1 MRKILLTAL
10 LVAGGLTASA
20 QYLQNE
26 GFDYWKKVCGKSDQT
41 STNNKKVNGPAGFQQ
56 ARPGTEPCYWNGSN
70 VFQTVVTVLG
80 PVSKEEP
87 KLVTTSMRGDSK
99 VVKLTNTFVGVG
111 TLGRTA
117 PAFIN
122 FATPWVYAVQDINA
136 CDGGV
141 YGDTTF
147 TYKPD
152 AIKGVFKRTP
162 GKAPED
168 AHIIAYFW
176 TGTFKSPIA
185 QTGSNGKKS
194 TRIQADVDRA
204 VMGKSNAGT
213 ITGDGKLIASCDY
226 AFATTKNDDW
236 EEIIVPIDYKLT
248 DVAPTK
254 MNVIISSADYWDDT
268 NKKIKKESTLEVD
281 DVQFVYYHALKNVTY
296 NGKPIE
302 VKENESQF
310 YIPISPDET
319 FDLNK
324 LKYDKVGVGATVEAP
339 VYDAVNN
346 TVTITVKGN
355 DYDKND
361 KSVTTYVFTIVKE
374 QTNFTDGISV
384 KLEGSGTFPIS
395 DATIQLVKELD
406 NSYSFQLKN
415 FSLGQGDGSLPVG
428 TIRIKNLTIDGN
440 HITAKQTIKIENG
453 DDATVDFWMGPM
465 LQDVPVELDA
475 TRNGDKLVAKI
486 FIDLTE
492 MKIHVLFA
500 PTVDIDGTTDV
511 KAIEPGMKNIRFTR
525 PLKKGWNSICL
536 PFNMSAFDFENS
548 TDTKLQALASYDG
561 EVLNFEEVENL
572 EANVPYL
579 VYITGDNTED
589 GMFHG
594 FNIGTEVFA
603 ADPQAQCRGGFCF
616 QGNYTPSFAMRNRY
630 GVADYGAEGQFIQKG
645 GEKSTLPATGAYFT
659 ASGKPASVK
668 LNLGGEVTGIDS
680 NGVIIS
686 DNTSAPVYDLKGVRV
701 SNGSLEGLPKGLYIQ
716 GGKKVYVK

>member
-1 MRKILLTAL
+1 MRKILLTVL
-10 LVAGGLTASA
+10 LAAGGLTASA
-20 QYLQNE
+20 QSLPNGDFQQ
-26 GFDYWKKVCGKSDQT
+26 WKTTCGKSDQT
-41 STNNKKVNGPAGFQQ
+41 SPNFGSAPAGL
-56 ARPGTEPCYWNGSN
+56 ATRPGVEPQDWNGSN
-70 VFQTVVTVLG
+70 VNQTVFAQNAH
-80 PVSKEEP
+80 SDA
-87 KLVTTSMRGDSK
+87 LVTRQGNAENFYVRLVCTK
-99 VVKLTNTFVGVG
+99 VGVKLG
-111 TLGRTA
+111 TLDIKAEA

-122 FATPWVYAVQDINA
+122 LGTPWVYAVSDKNK

-141 YGDTTF
+141 YGGMSF
-147 TYKPD
+147 SYKPD
-152 AIKGVFKRTP
+152 AIKGRYKRTP
-162 GKAPED
+162 AATKEKAR
-168 AHIIAYFW
+168 IIAYLW
-176 TGTFKSPIA
+176 SGTFKSSIPS
-185 QTGSNGKKS
+185 GKS
-194 TRIQADVDRA
+194 TRMQDDVDRA
-204 VMGKSNAGT
+204 IMGRVSGV
-213 ITGDGKLIASCDY
+213 TGDGKLVASCDY
-226 AFATTKNDDW
+226 GFETTKNNDW
-236 EEIIVPIDYKLT
+236 EEIVVPINYKLK
-248 DVAPTK
+248 DVVPTK
-254 MNVIISSADYWDDT
+254 MNVIISSDDYWT
-268 NKKIKKESTLEVD
+268 RANMVENSTLEVD

-319 FDLNK
+319 FDLKK
-324 LKYDKVGVGATVEAP
+324 LKYDKVGVGATVEDP
-339 VYDAVNN
+339 VYDAAKN

-361 KSVTTYVFTIVKE
+361 KSVTNYVFTIVKE
-374 QTNFTDGISV
+374 QTNFTDGLSV

-406 NSYSFQLKN
+406 DSYSFQLKN
-415 FSLGQGDGSLPVG
+415 FSLAQGQIPVG

-453 DDATVDFWMGPM
+453 DDATVESWMGPD
-465 LQDVPVELDA
+465 LPDVPVELDA

-486 FIDLTE
+486 FIGFFG

-536 PFNMSAFDFENS
+536 PFNMSAFEFENS
-548 TDTKLQALASYDG
+548 TNTKLQALASYDG

-579 VYITGDNTED
+579 VYITGDK
-589 GMFHG
+589 FHG

-603 ADPQAQCRGGFCF
+603 ADPQAQCRGDFCF
-616 QGNYTPSFAMRNRY
+616 QGNYTPSFPMRNRY
-630 GVADYGAEGQFIQKG
+630 GVVDHGAEGQFIQKG

-686 DNTSAPVYDLKGVRV
+686 DSASAPVYDLKGVRV

>member
-10 LVAGGLTASA
+10 LAAGGLTASA
-20 QYLQNE
+20 QYLPNGDFE
-26 GFDYWKKVCGKSDQT
+26 LWKTTCGKSDQT
-41 STNNKKVNGPAGFQQ
+41 SINNYCESAPFGLAT
-56 ARPGTEPCYWNGSN
+56 RPGVEPQDWNGSN
-70 VFQTVVTVLG
+70 VNQTVFNQN
-80 PVSKEEP
+80 VSKDS
-87 KLVTTSMRGDSK
+87 LVTRQKEGDNFYVRLVCTK
-99 VVKLTNTFVGVG
+99 VGAFSFEAE
-111 TLGRTA
+111 A

-122 FATPWVYAVQDINA
+122 FGTPWVYAVNKKNK

-141 YGDTTF
+141 YGGMSF
-147 TYKPD
+147 SYKPD
-152 AIKGVFKRTP
+152 AIKGRYKRTP
-162 GKAPED
+162 ATKAEK
-168 AHIIAYFW
+168 ARIIAYLW
-176 TGTFKSPIA
+176 SGIFKSSIPS
-185 QTGSNGKKS
+185 GKS
-194 TRIQADVDRA
+194 TRMQDDVDRA
-204 VMGKSNAGT
+204 IMGRVSGV
-213 ITGDGKLIASCDY
+213 TGDGKLVASCDY
-226 AFATTKNDDW
+226 GFETTKNNDW
-236 EEIIVPIDYKLT
+236 EEIIVPINYKLT
-248 DVAPTK
+248 DVVPTK
-254 MNVIISSADYWDDT
+254 MNVIISSDDYW
-268 NKKIKKESTLEVD
+268 NRGNMVENSKLEVD

-339 VYDAVNN
+339 VYDAAKN

-355 DYDKND
+355 DFDKND

-374 QTNFTDGISV
+374 QTNFTDGLSV
-384 KLEGSGTFPIS
+384 KLEGSGTFPFS

-406 NSYSFQLKN
+406 DSYSFQLKN
-415 FSLGQGDGSLPVG
+415 FSLGQGEGSLPVG

-440 HITAKQTIKIENG
+440 HITAKQTINIENG
-453 DDATVDFWMGPM
+453 DDATVEEWMA
-465 LQDVPVELDA
+465 LQNVPVELDA

-486 FIDLTE
+486 FIGFYT
-492 MKIHVLFA
+492 MNIHVLFA

-579 VYITGDNTED
+579 VYITGDK
-589 GMFHG
+589 FHG

-603 ADPQAQCRGGFCF
+603 AEPQAQCRGGFCF
-616 QGNYTPSFAMRNRY
+616 QGNYTPSFVMRNRY
-630 GVADYGAEGQFIQKG
+630 GVADYEDKGQFIQKG

-686 DNTSAPVYDLKGVRV
+686 DSTSAPVFDLKGVRV

-716 GGKKVYVK
+716 DGKKVYVK

>member
-10 LVAGGLTASA
+10 LAAGGLTASA
-20 QYLQNE
+20 QYLPNGDFE
-26 GFDYWKKVCGKSDQT
+26 LWKTTCGKSDQT
-41 STNNKKVNGPAGFQQ
+41 SFKGYLPYSPVGLKD
-56 ARPGTEPCYWNGSN
+56 RPGIEPEDWNGSN
-70 VFQTVVTVLG
+70 VNQTVIANK
-80 PVSKEEP
+80 KEP
-87 KLVTTSMRGDSK
+87 GLVTKGSENFVRLQNK
-99 VVKLTNTFVGVG
+99 FVGVNSYG
-111 TLGRTA
+111 SNA

-122 FATPWVYAVQDINA
+122 FATPWVYAVTDTA
-136 CDGGV
+136 RCDGGV
-141 YGDTTF
+141 YGYTAF

-152 AIKGVFKRTP
+152 AIKGVFKRTQ
-162 GKAPED
+162 GVAPED
-168 AHIIAYFW
+168 ARIIAYFW
-176 TGTFKSPIA
+176 RGTFKSPIA
-185 QTGSNGKKS
+185 QTGSKGKES
-194 TRIQADVDRA
+194 TRVQADVDRA
-204 VMGKSNAGT
+204 IMGKSNAGT

-226 AFATTKNDDW
+226 AFATTKNNDW
-236 EEIIVPIDYKLT
+236 EEIVVPIDYKLT

-254 MNVIISSADYWDDT
+254 MNVIISSADYWT
-268 NKKIKKESTLEVD
+268 RGNIKENSILEVD
-281 DVQFVYYHALKNVTY
+281 NVQFVYYHALKNVTY

-310 YIPISPDET
+310 YIPISLDET
-319 FDLNK
+319 FDLKK
-324 LKYDKVGVGATVEAP
+324 LKYDKVGVGATVEDP
-339 VYDAVNN
+339 VYDAAKN

-355 DYDKND
+355 DFEKNN

-374 QTNFTDGISV
+374 QTNFTDGLSV

-406 NSYSFQLKN
+406 GSHTFQLKN
-415 FSLGQGDGSLPVG
+415 FSLAQGQIPVG

-440 HITAKQTIKIENG
+440 HITAKQTINIENG
-453 DDATVDFWMGPM
+453 DDATVEGWMGPM

-486 FIDLTE
+486 FIDFSG

-525 PLKKGWNSICL
+525 PLKNGWNSICL

-579 VYITGDNTED
+579 VYITGDNSED
-589 GMFHG
+589 GFHG

-603 ADPQAQCRGGFCF
+603 AEPQAQCRGGFCF
-616 QGNYTPSFAMRNRY
+616 QGNYTPSFPMRNRY
-630 GVADYGAEGQFIQKG
+630 GVADYSDKGQGQFIQKG

-686 DNTSAPVYDLKGVRV
+686 DSASAPVFDLKGVRV

>member
-10 LVAGGLTASA
+10 LAAGGLTASA
-20 QYLQNE
+20 QYLPNGDFKQ
-26 GFDYWKKVCGKSDQT
+26 WKTTCGKSDQT
-41 STNNKKVNGPAGFQQ
+41 SFNGRFPLSPVGLNN
-56 ARPGTEPCYWNGSN
+56 RPGIEPEDWNGSN
-70 VFQTVVTVLG
+70 VNQTVLMNK
-80 PVSKEEP
+80 KEP
-87 KLVTTSMRGDSK
+87 GLVTKGSENFVRLQNK
-99 VVKLTNTFVGVG
+99 FVGVG
-111 TLGRTA
+111 TIGRTA

-122 FATPWVYAVQDINA
+122 FATPWVYAVTDINA

-141 YGDTTF
+141 YGYTTF

-152 AIKGVFKRTP
+152 AIKGVFKRTQ
-162 GKAPED
+162 GEAPEN

-185 QTGSNGKKS
+185 QTGSNGKKT
-194 TRIQADVDRA
+194 TRIQDDVERA
-204 VMGKSNAGT
+204 IMGKSNAGT
-213 ITGDGKLIASCDY
+213 ITGGGKLIASCDY
-226 AFATTKNDDW
+226 AFATTKNNDW

-268 NKKIKKESTLEVD
+268 NKKIKENSILDVD

-319 FDLNK
+319 FDLKK
-324 LKYDKVGVGATVEAP
+324 LKYDKVGVGATVEDP
-339 VYDAVNN
+339 VYDAAKN

-355 DYDKND
+355 DFEKNN

-374 QTNFTDGISV
+374 QTNFTDGLSV

-406 NSYSFQLKN
+406 GSHTFQLKN
-415 FSLGQGDGSLPVG
+415 FSLAQGQIPVG

-440 HITAKQTIKIENG
+440 HITAKQTINIENG
-453 DDATVDFWMGPM
+453 DDATVESWMSPK

-486 FIDLTE
+486 SIEFSGMI
-492 MKIHVLFA
+492 IHVLFA

-579 VYITGDNTED
+579 VYITGDYTEE

-603 ADPQAQCRGGFCF
+603 AEPQAQCRGGFCF
-616 QGNYTPSFAMRNRY
+616 QGNYTPSFVMRNRY
-630 GVADYGAEGQFIQKG
+630 GVVDHGAEGQFIQKG
-645 GEKSTLPATGAYFT
+645 GETSTLPATGAYFT

-668 LNLGGEVTGIDS
+668 LNLGGEVTSINS
-680 NGVIIS
+680 NGVITS
-686 DNTSAPVYDLKGVRV
+686 DSASAPVFDLKGVRV

>member
-10 LVAGGLTASA
+10 LAAGGLTASA
-20 QYLQNE
+20 QSLPNGDFQQ
-26 GFDYWKKVCGKSDQT
+26 WKTTCGKSDQT
-41 STNNKKVNGPAGFQQ
+41 SPNFGSAPAGL
-56 ARPGTEPCYWNGSN
+56 ATRPGVEPQDWNGSN
-70 VFQTVVTVLG
+70 VNQTVFAQNAH
-80 PVSKEEP
+80 SDA
-87 KLVTTSMRGDSK
+87 LVTRQGNAENFYVRLVCTK
-99 VVKLTNTFVGVG
+99 VGVKLG
-111 TLGRTA
+111 TLDIKAEA

-122 FATPWVYAVQDINA
+122 FGTPWVYAVSDKNK

-141 YGDTTF
+141 YGGMSF
-147 TYKPD
+147 SYKPD
-152 AIKGVFKRTP
+152 AIKGRYKRTP
-162 GKAPED
+162 AATKEKAR
-168 AHIIAYFW
+168 IIAYLW
-176 TGTFKSPIA
+176 SGTFKYSIPS
-185 QTGSNGKKS
+185 GKS
-194 TRIQADVDRA
+194 TRMQDDVDRA
-204 VMGKSNAGT
+204 IMGRVSGV
-213 ITGDGKLIASCDY
+213 TGDGKLVASCDY
-226 AFATTKNDDW
+226 GFETTKNNDW
-236 EEIIVPIDYKLT
+236 EEIIVPIDYKRKD
-248 DVAPTK
+248 DVPTK
-254 MNVIISSADYWDDT
+254 MNVIISSDDYW
-268 NKKIKKESTLEVD
+268 NRGNMVENSKLEVD

-319 FDLNK
+319 FDLKK
-324 LKYDKVGVGATVEAP
+324 LKYDKVGVGATVEDP
-339 VYDAVNN
+339 VYDAAKN

-355 DYDKND
+355 DFEKND

-374 QTNFTDGISV
+374 QTNFTDGLSV
-384 KLEGSGTFPIS
+384 KLEGSGTFPFS

-415 FSLGQGDGSLPVG
+415 FSLGQGEGSLPVG

-440 HITAKQTIKIENG
+440 HITAKQTINIENG
-453 DDATVDFWMGPM
+453 DDATVESWMGPA

-475 TRNGDKLVAKI
+475 TRNGDKLVANI
-486 FIDLTE
+486 SIEFYG

-525 PLKKGWNSICL
+525 PLKNGWNSICL

-579 VYITGDNTED
+579 VYITGGYSED
-589 GMFHG
+589 GFHG

-603 ADPQAQCRGGFCF
+603 AEPQAQCRGGFCF

-630 GVADYGAEGQFIQKG
+630 GVADHGAEGQFIQKG
-645 GEKSTLPATGAYFT
+645 GETSTLPATGAYFT

-668 LNLGGEVTGIDS
+668 LNLGGEVTSINS
-680 NGVIIS
+680 NGVITS
-686 DNTSAPVYDLKGVRV
+686 DSASTPVFDLKGVRV

>member
-10 LVAGGLTASA
+10 LAAGGLTVSA
-20 QYLQNE
+20 QNLPNGDFQQ
-26 GFDYWKKVCGKSDQT
+26 WKTTCGKSDQT
-41 STNNKKVNGPAGFQQ
+41 SPNIGSAPAGL
-56 ARPGTEPCYWNGSN
+56 ATRPGVEPQDWNGSN
-70 VFQTVVTVLG
+70 VFQKVANIKAQ
-80 PVSKEEP
+80 SDA
-87 KLVTTSMRGDSK
+87 LVTRQKEGDNSYVRLVCTK
-99 VVKLTNTFVGVG
+99 VGVKLG
-111 TLGRTA
+111 TLDIKAEA

-122 FATPWVYAVQDINA
+122 FGTPWVYAVSDKNK

-141 YGDTTF
+141 YGGMSF
-147 TYKPD
+147 SYRPD
-152 AIKGVFKRTP
+152 AIKGRYKRTP
-162 GKAPED
+162 AATKEKAR
-168 AHIIAYFW
+168 IIAYLW
-176 TGTFKSPIA
+176 SGTFKSSIPF
-185 QTGSNGKKS
+185 GKSKER
-194 TRIQADVDRA
+194 TQDDVDRA
-204 VMGKSNAGT
+204 IMGRVSGV
-213 ITGDGKLIASCDY
+213 TGDGQLVASCDY
-226 AFATTKNDDW
+226 GFETTKNNDW
-236 EEIIVPIDYKLT
+236 EEIVVPINYKLK
-248 DVAPTK
+248 DVVPTK
-254 MNVIISSADYWDDT
+254 MNVIISSDDYWT
-268 NKKIKKESTLEVD
+268 RANMVENSTLEVD

-324 LKYDKVGVGATVEAP
+324 LKYDKVGAGATVEDP
-339 VYDAVNN
+339 VYDAANN

-374 QTNFTDGISV
+374 QTNFTDGLSV
-384 KLEGSGTFPIS
+384 KIEEGGTFPIS

-406 NSYSFQLKN
+406 DSYSFQLKN
-415 FSLGQGDGSLPVG
+415 FSLAQGQIPVG

-440 HITAKQTIKIENG
+440 HITAKQTINIENG
-453 DDATVDFWMGPM
+453 DDATVEGWIGPM
-465 LQDVPVELDA
+465 LQEVPVELDA

-486 FIDLTE
+486 FIDFSD

-603 ADPQAQCRGGFCF
+603 AEPQAQCRGGFCF
-616 QGNYTPSFAMRNRY
+616 QGNYSPSFPMRNRY
-630 GVADYGAEGQFIQKG
+630 GVADYGTEGQFIQKG

-686 DNTSAPVYDLKGVRV
+686 DSASAPVFDLKGVRV

>member
-10 LVAGGLTASA
+10 LAAGGLTASA
-20 QYLQNE
+20 QYLPNGDFQQ
-26 GFDYWKKVCGKSDQT
+26 WKTTCGKSDQT
-41 STNNKKVNGPAGFQQ
+41 SPNFGSAPAGL
-56 ARPGTEPCYWNGSN
+56 ATRPGVEPQDWNGSN
-70 VFQTVVTVLG
+70 VNQTVFSVNA
-80 PVSKEEP
+80 SSDA
-87 KLVTTSMRGDSK
+87 LVTRQGDTENFYVRLVCTK
-99 VVKLTNTFVGVG
+99 VGSHKLNI
-111 TLGRTA
+111 LAEA

-122 FATPWVYAVQDINA
+122 FGTPWVYAVSTKSK

-141 YGDTTF
+141 YGGMSF
-147 TYKPD
+147 SYKPD
-152 AIKGVFKRTP
+152 AIKGRYKRTP
-162 GKAPED
+162 ATKAEK
-168 AHIIAYFW
+168 ARIIAYLW
-176 TGTFKSPIA
+176 SGTFKSSIPSGNSKERT
-185 QTGSNGKKS
+185 QD
-194 TRIQADVDRA
+194 DVDRA
-204 VMGKSNAGT
+204 IMGRVSGV
-213 ITGDGKLIASCDY
+213 TGDGKLVASCDY
-226 AFATTKNDDW
+226 GFETTKNNDW
-236 EEIIVPIDYKLT
+236 EEIIVPINYKRT
-248 DVAPTK
+248 DVVPTK
-254 MNVIISSADYWDDT
+254 MNVIISSDDYW
-268 NKKIKKESTLEVD
+268 NRGNMVENSTLEVD

-339 VYDAVNN
+339 VYDAAKN

-355 DYDKND
+355 DFEKNN

-374 QTNFTDGISV
+374 QTNFTDGLSV
-384 KLEGSGTFPIS
+384 KIEGSGTFPIS

-406 NSYSFQLKN
+406 DSYSFQLKN
-415 FSLGQGDGSLPVG
+415 FKLGQGEESIPVG

-440 HITAKQTIKIENG
+440 HITAKQTINIENG
-453 DDATVDFWMGPM
+453 DDATVESWMGPM

-486 FIDLTE
+486 FIGFFD

-525 PLKKGWNSICL
+525 PLKNGWNSICL

-548 TDTKLQALASYDG
+548 TDTKLQALVSYDG

-630 GVADYGAEGQFIQKG
+630 GVADHGAEGQFIQKG
-645 GEKSTLPATGAYFT
+645 GETSTLPATGAYFT

-686 DNTSAPVYDLKGVRV
+686 DSASAPVFDLKGVRV

>member
-10 LVAGGLTASA
+10 LAAGGLTASA
-20 QYLQNE
+20 QNLPNGDFQQ
-26 GFDYWKKVCGKSDQT
+26 WKTTCGKSDQT
-41 STNNKKVNGPAGFQQ
+41 SLNNYYESAPFGLAT
-56 ARPGTEPCYWNGSN
+56 RPGVEPQDWNGSN
-70 VFQTVVTVLG
+70 VNQTVINQNAH
-80 PVSKEEP
+80 SDA
-87 KLVTTSMRGDSK
+87 LVTRQGNAENFYVRLVCTK
-99 VVKLTNTFVGVG
+99 VGA
-111 TLGRTA
+111 LGITAEA

-122 FATPWVYAVQDINA
+122 FGTPWVYAVSKKNK

-141 YGDTTF
+141 YGGMSF
-147 TYKPD
+147 SYKPD
-152 AIKGVFKRTP
+152 AIKGRYKRTP
-162 GKAPED
+162 ATKAEK
-168 AHIIAYFW
+168 ARIIAYLW
-176 TGTFKSPIA
+176 SGTFKYSIPS
-185 QTGSNGKKS
+185 GKS
-194 TRIQADVDRA
+194 TRKQDDVDRA
-204 VMGKSNAGT
+204 IMGRVSGV
-213 ITGDGKLIASCDY
+213 TGDGKLVASCDY
-226 AFATTKNDDW
+226 GFETTKNNDW
-236 EEIIVPIDYKLT
+236 EEIIVPIDYKRTDT
-248 DVAPTK
+248 DVVPTK
-254 MNVIISSADYWDDT
+254 MNIIISSDDYW
-268 NKKIKKESTLEVD
+268 NRANMVENSTLEVD

-319 FDLNK
+319 FDLKK
-324 LKYDKVGVGATVEAP
+324 LKYDKVGAGATVEAP
-339 VYDAVNN
+339 VYDAAKN

-355 DYDKND
+355 DFDKNN

-374 QTNFTDGISV
+374 QTNFTDGLSV
-384 KLEGSGTFPIS
+384 KIEGSGTFPIS

-406 NSYSFQLKN
+406 GSHTFQLKN
-415 FSLGQGDGSLPVG
+415 FKLGQGEESLSVG

-465 LQDVPVELDA
+465 LKDVPVELDA

-525 PLKKGWNSICL
+525 PLKNGWNSICL

-603 ADPQAQCRGGFCF
+603 AEPQAQCRGGFCF

-630 GVADYGAEGQFIQKG
+630 GVADHGAEGQFIQKG
-645 GEKSTLPATGAYFT
+645 GETSTLPATGAYFT

-686 DNTSAPVYDLKGVRV
+686 DSASAPVFDLKGVRV

>member
-10 LVAGGLTASA
+10 LAAGGLTASA
-20 QYLQNE
+20 QYLPNGDFEQ
-26 GFDYWKKVCGKSDQT
+26 WKTTCGKSDQT
-41 STNNKKVNGPAGFQQ
+41 SINKYLDTAPFGLAT
-56 ARPGTEPCYWNGSN
+56 RPGVEPQDWNGSN
-70 VFQTVVTVLG
+70 VNQTVFG
-80 PVSKEEP
+80 YNASSDA
-87 KLVTTSMRGDSK
+87 LVTRQKEGDNSYVRLVCTK
-99 VVKLTNTFVGVG
+99 VGAKIGQG
-111 TLGRTA
+111 LGAIEIKAEA

-122 FATPWVYAVQDINA
+122 FGTPWVYAVSSKNK

-141 YGDTTF
+141 YGGMPF
-147 TYKPD
+147 SYKPD
-152 AIKGVFKRTP
+152 AIKGRYKRTP
-162 GKAPED
+162 AATKEKAR
-168 AHIIAYFW
+168 IIAYLW
-176 TGTFKSPIA
+176 SGTFKSSIPS
-185 QTGSNGKKS
+185 GKS
-194 TRIQADVDRA
+194 TRMQDDVDRA
-204 VMGKSNAGT
+204 IMGRVNGV
-213 ITGDGKLIASCDY
+213 TGDGKLVASCDY
-226 AFATTKNDDW
+226 GFETTKNNDW
-236 EEIIVPIDYKLT
+236 EEIIVPINYKRT
-248 DVAPTK
+248 DVVPTK
-254 MNVIISSADYWDDT
+254 MNVIISSDDYWT
-268 NKKIKKESTLEVD
+268 RGNMVENSTLEVD

-319 FDLNK
+319 FDLKK
-324 LKYDKVGVGATVEAP
+324 LKYDKVGVGATVEDP
-339 VYDAVNN
+339 VYDAAKN

-355 DYDKND
+355 DFEKNN

-374 QTNFTDGISV
+374 QTNFTDGLSV

-406 NSYSFQLKN
+406 GSHTFQLKN
-415 FSLGQGDGSLPVG
+415 FSLAQGQIPVG

-440 HITAKQTIKIENG
+440 HITAKQTINIENG
-453 DDATVDFWMGPM
+453 DDATVEGWMGPM

-486 FIDLTE
+486 FIDFSG

-525 PLKKGWNSICL
+525 PLKNGWNSICL

-630 GVADYGAEGQFIQKG
+630 GVADYGTKGQFIQKG

-668 LNLGGEVTGIDS
+668 LNLGGEVTGINS

-686 DNTSAPVYDLKGVRV
+686 DSASAPVYDLKGVRV

>member
-10 LVAGGLTASA
+10 LAAGGLTASA
-20 QYLQNE
+20 QYLPNGDFQQ
-26 GFDYWKKVCGKSDQT
+26 WKTTCGQSDQT
-41 STNNKKVNGPAGFQQ
+41 SPNVGSAPAGL
-56 ARPGTEPCYWNGSN
+56 ATRPGVEPQDWNGSN
-70 VFQTVVTVLG
+70 VDQTVFNKNAH
-80 PVSKEEP
+80 SDA
-87 KLVTTSMRGDSK
+87 LVTRQKEGDNSYVRLVCTK
-99 VVKLTNTFVGVG
+99 VGVKLG
-111 TLGRTA
+111 TLDIKAEA

-122 FATPWVYAVQDINA
+122 FGTPWVYADRDKNK

-141 YGDTTF
+141 YGGMPF
-147 TYKPD
+147 SYKPD
-152 AIKGVFKRTP
+152 AIKGRYKRTP
-162 GKAPED
+162 AAKAEN
-168 AHIIAYFW
+168 ARIIAYLW
-176 TGTFKSPIA
+176 SGTFKSSIPSG
-185 QTGSNGKKS
+185 TS
-194 TRIQADVDRA
+194 TRMQDDVDRA
-204 VMGKSNAGT
+204 IMGRVSGV
-213 ITGDGKLIASCDY
+213 TGDGKLVASCDY
-226 AFATTKNDDW
+226 GFETTKNNDW
-236 EEIIVPIDYKLT
+236 EEIVVPINYKLT
-248 DVAPTK
+248 DVVPTK
-254 MNVIISSADYWDDT
+254 MNVIISSDDYW
-268 NKKIKKESTLEVD
+268 NRGNMVENSTLKVD

-339 VYDAVNN
+339 VYDAAKN

-355 DYDKND
+355 DFDKND

-384 KLEGSGTFPIS
+384 KLEGGGTFPIS

-406 NSYSFQLKN
+406 GNHTFQLKN
-415 FSLGQGDGSLPVG
+415 FSLAQGQVPVG

-440 HITAKQTIKIENG
+440 HITAKQTINIENG
-453 DDATVDFWMGPM
+453 DDATVEGWMGPM

-486 FIDLTE
+486 FIDFSG

-525 PLKKGWNSICL
+525 PLKNGWNSICL

-603 ADPQAQCRGGFCF
+603 AEPQAQCRGGFCF

-630 GVADYGAEGQFIQKG
+630 GVADHGAEGQFIQKG
-645 GEKSTLPATGAYFT
+645 GETSTLPATGAYFT

-668 LNLGGEVTGIDS
+668 LNLGGEVTGINS

-686 DNTSAPVYDLKGVRV
+686 DSASAPVYDLKGVRV

>member
-10 LVAGGLTASA
+10 LAAGGLTASA
-20 QYLQNE
+20 QYLPNGDFQQ
-26 GFDYWKKVCGKSDQT
+26 WKTTCGKSDQT
-41 STNNKKVNGPAGFQQ
+41 SLNNYYESAPFGLAT
-56 ARPGTEPCYWNGSN
+56 RPGVEPQDWNGSN
-70 VFQTVVTVLG
+70 VNQTVFG
-80 PVSKEEP
+80 YNASSDA
-87 KLVTTSMRGDSK
+87 LVTRQKEGDNSYVRLVCTK
-99 VVKLTNTFVGVG
+99 VGAKIGQG
-111 TLGRTA
+111 LGAIEIKAEA

-122 FATPWVYAVQDINA
+122 FGTPWVYAVSSKNK

-141 YGDTTF
+141 YGGMPF
-147 TYKPD
+147 SYKPD
-152 AIKGVFKRTP
+152 AIKGRYKRTP
-162 GKAPED
+162 AATKEKAR
-168 AHIIAYFW
+168 IIAYLW
-176 TGTFKSPIA
+176 SGTFKSSIPS
-185 QTGSNGKKS
+185 GKS
-194 TRIQADVDRA
+194 TRMQDDVDRA
-204 VMGKSNAGT
+204 IMGRVSGV
-213 ITGDGKLIASCDY
+213 TGDGKLVASCDY
-226 AFATTKNDDW
+226 GFETTKNNDW

-248 DVAPTK
+248 DVVPTK
-254 MNVIISSADYWDDT
+254 MNVIISSDDSW
-268 NKKIKKESTLEVD
+268 NRGNMVENSKLEVD

-355 DYDKND
+355 DFEKND

-374 QTNFTDGISV
+374 QTNFTDGLSV

-406 NSYSFQLKN
+406 GSHTFQLKN
-415 FSLGQGDGSLPVG
+415 FSLAQGQIPVG

-440 HITAKQTIKIENG
+440 HITAKQTINIENG
-453 DDATVDFWMGPM
+453 DDATVEGWMGPM

-486 FIDLTE
+486 FIDFSG

-548 TDTKLQALASYDG
+548 TDTKLQALPSFDG

-630 GVADYGAEGQFIQKG
+630 GVADHGAEGQFIQKG
-645 GEKSTLPATGAYFT
+645 GETSTLPATGAYFT

-686 DNTSAPVYDLKGVRV
+686 DSASAPVFDLKGVRV
-701 SNGSLEGLPKGLYIQ
+701 SNGSLEALPKGLYIQ

>member
-10 LVAGGLTASA
+10 LAAGGLTASA
-20 QYLQNE
+20 QYLPNGDFQQ
-26 GFDYWKKVCGKSDQT
+26 WKITCGKSDQT
-41 STNNKKVNGPAGFQQ
+41 SINNYYESAPFGLAT
-56 ARPGTEPCYWNGSN
+56 RPGVEPQDWNGSN
-70 VFQTVVTVLG
+70 VNQTVFAQNAHSDALVTRQGNAENFYVRLVCTKVG
-80 PVSKEEP
+80 V
-87 KLVTTSMRGDSK
+87 KLVTWDIK
-99 VVKLTNTFVGVG
+99 AE
-111 TLGRTA
+111 A

-122 FATPWVYAVQDINA
+122 FGTPWVYAVSSKNK

-141 YGDTTF
+141 YGGMPF
-147 TYKPD
+147 SYKPD
-152 AIKGVFKRTP
+152 AIKGRYKRTP
-162 GKAPED
+162 AAKAEK
-168 AHIIAYFW
+168 ARIIAYLW
-176 TGTFKSPIA
+176 SGTFNSSIPS
-185 QTGSNGKKS
+185 GKS
-194 TRIQADVDRA
+194 TRTQDDVDRA
-204 VMGKSNAGT
+204 IMGRVSGV
-213 ITGDGKLIASCDY
+213 TGDGKLVASCDY
-226 AFATTKNDDW
+226 GFETTKNNDW
-236 EEIIVPIDYKLT
+236 EEIVVPINYKLT
-248 DVAPTK
+248 DVVPTK
-254 MNVIISSADYWDDT
+254 MNVIISSDDYW
-268 NKKIKKESTLEVD
+268 NRANMVENSKLEVD

-319 FDLNK
+319 FDLKK

-339 VYDAVNN
+339 VYDAANN

-374 QTNFTDGISV
+374 QTNFTDGLSV
-384 KLEGSGTFPIS
+384 KIEGSGTFPIS

-406 NSYSFQLKN
+406 GSHTFQLKN
-415 FSLGQGDGSLPVG
+415 FSLAQGQIPVG

-453 DDATVDFWMGPM
+453 DDATVESWMGPD

-486 FIDLTE
+486 FIDFSG

-511 KAIEPGMKNIRFTR
+511 KTIEPGMKNIRFTR

-579 VYITGDNTED
+579 VYITGGYSED
-589 GMFHG
+589 GFHG

-603 ADPQAQCRGGFCF
+603 AEPQAQCRGGFCF
-616 QGNYTPSFAMRNRY
+616 QGNYTPSFPMRNRY
-630 GVADYGAEGQFIQKG
+630 GVADYEDKGQFIQKG

-668 LNLGGEVTGIDS
+668 LNLGGEVTGINS

-686 DNTSAPVYDLKGVRV
+686 DSASAPVFDLKGVRV

>member
-10 LVAGGLTASA
+10 LAAGGLTASA
-20 QYLQNE
+20 QSLPNGDFQQ
-26 GFDYWKKVCGKSDQT
+26 WKTTCGKSDQT
-41 STNNKKVNGPAGFQQ
+41 SPNIGKNPAGL
-56 ARPGTEPCYWNGSN
+56 ATRPGVEPQDWNGSN
-70 VFQTVVTVLG
+70 VFQKVANIKAE
-80 PVSKEEP
+80 SDA
-87 KLVTTSMRGDSK
+87 LVTRQEDGDNFYVRLVCTK
-99 VVKLTNTFVGVG
+99 VGSHKLNI
-111 TLGRTA
+111 LAEA

-122 FATPWVYAVQDINA
+122 FGTPWVYAVSTKSK

-141 YGDTTF
+141 YGGMSF
-147 TYKPD
+147 SYKPD
-152 AIKGVFKRTP
+152 AIKGRYKRTP
-162 GKAPED
+162 ATKAEK
-168 AHIIAYFW
+168 ARIIAYLW
-176 TGTFKSPIA
+176 SGTFKSSIPSGNSKERT
-185 QTGSNGKKS
+185 QD
-194 TRIQADVDRA
+194 DVDRA
-204 VMGKSNAGT
+204 IMGRVSGV
-213 ITGDGKLIASCDY
+213 TGDGKLVASCDY
-226 AFATTKNDDW
+226 GFETTKNNDW
-236 EEIIVPIDYKLT
+236 EEIIVPINYKRT
-248 DVAPTK
+248 DVVPTK
-254 MNVIISSADYWDDT
+254 MNVIISSDDYW
-268 NKKIKKESTLEVD
+268 NRGNMVENSTLEVD

-339 VYDAVNN
+339 VYDAAKN

-355 DYDKND
+355 DFEKNN

-374 QTNFTDGISV
+374 QTNFTDGLSV
-384 KLEGSGTFPIS
+384 KIEGSGTFPIS

-406 NSYSFQLKN
+406 DSYSFQLKN
-415 FSLGQGDGSLPVG
+415 FKLGQGEESIPVG

-440 HITAKQTIKIENG
+440 HITAKQTINIENG
-453 DDATVDFWMGPM
+453 DDATVESWMGPM

-486 FIDLTE
+486 FIGFFD

-525 PLKKGWNSICL
+525 PLKNGWNSICL

-548 TDTKLQALASYDG
+548 TDTKLQALVSYDG

-603 ADPQAQCRGGFCF
+603 AEPQAQCRGGFCF

-630 GVADYGAEGQFIQKG
+630 GVADYGKEGQFIQKG
-645 GEKSTLPATGAYFT
+645 GETSTLPATGAYFT

-686 DNTSAPVYDLKGVRV
+686 DSASAPVYDLKGVRV

>member
-1 MRKILLTAL
+1 M
-10 LVAGGLTASA
+10 VE
-20 QYLQNE
+20 N
-26 GFDYWKKVCGKSDQT
+26 
-41 STNNKKVNGPAGFQQ
+41 
-56 ARPGTEPCYWNGSN
+56 
-70 VFQTVVTVLG
+70 
-80 PVSKEEP
+80 SK
-87 KLVTTSMRGDSK
+87 
-99 VVKLTNTFVGVG
+99 
-111 TLGRTA
+111 
-117 PAFIN
+117 
-122 FATPWVYAVQDINA
+122 
-136 CDGGV
+136 
-141 YGDTTF
+141 
-147 TYKPD
+147 
-152 AIKGVFKRTP
+152 
-162 GKAPED
+162 
-168 AHIIAYFW
+168 
-176 TGTFKSPIA
+176 
-185 QTGSNGKKS
+185 
-194 TRIQADVDRA
+194 
-204 VMGKSNAGT
+204 
-213 ITGDGKLIASCDY
+213 
-226 AFATTKNDDW
+226 
-236 EEIIVPIDYKLT
+236 
-248 DVAPTK
+248 
-254 MNVIISSADYWDDT
+254 
-268 NKKIKKESTLEVD
+268 LEVD

-319 FDLNK
+319 FDLKK
-324 LKYDKVGVGATVEAP
+324 LKYDKVGVGATVEDP
-339 VYDAVNN
+339 VYDAAKN

-355 DYDKND
+355 DFEKND

-374 QTNFTDGISV
+374 QTNFTDGLSV
-384 KLEGSGTFPIS
+384 KLEGSGTFPFS

-415 FSLGQGDGSLPVG
+415 FSLGQGEGSLPVG

-440 HITAKQTIKIENG
+440 HITAKQTINIENG
-453 DDATVDFWMGPM
+453 DDATVEEWMAPA
-465 LQDVPVELDA
+465 LQNVPVELDA

-486 FIDLTE
+486 FIGFYT
-492 MKIHVLFA
+492 MNIHVLFA

-536 PFNMSAFDFENS
+536 PFNMSAFEFENS

-561 EVLNFEEVENL
+561 EVLNFEEVKNL

-603 ADPQAQCRGGFCF
+603 AEPQAQCRGGFCF

-686 DNTSAPVYDLKGVRV
+686 DSASAPVYDLKGVRV

>member
-10 LVAGGLTASA
+10 LAAGGLTASA
-20 QYLQNE
+20 QYLPNGDFEQ
-26 GFDYWKKVCGKSDQT
+26 WKTTCGKSDQT
-41 STNNKKVNGPAGFQQ
+41 SINKYLDTAPFGLAT
-56 ARPGTEPCYWNGSN
+56 RPGVEPQDWNGSN
-70 VFQTVVTVLG
+70 VNQTVFG
-80 PVSKEEP
+80 YNASSDA
-87 KLVTTSMRGDSK
+87 LVTRQKEGDNSYVRLVCTK
-99 VVKLTNTFVGVG
+99 VGAKIGQGLDAIEIKAE
-111 TLGRTA
+111 A

-122 FATPWVYAVQDINA
+122 FGTPWVYAVSSKNK

-141 YGDTTF
+141 YGGMPF
-147 TYKPD
+147 SYKPD
-152 AIKGVFKRTP
+152 AIKGRYKRTP
-162 GKAPED
+162 AATKEKAR
-168 AHIIAYFW
+168 IIAYLW
-176 TGTFKSPIA
+176 SGTFKSSIPS
-185 QTGSNGKKS
+185 GKS
-194 TRIQADVDRA
+194 TRMQDDVDRA
-204 VMGKSNAGT
+204 IMGRVSGV
-213 ITGDGKLIASCDY
+213 TGDGKLVASCDY
-226 AFATTKNDDW
+226 GFETTKNNDW
-236 EEIIVPIDYKLT
+236 EEIVVPIDYKLT
-248 DVAPTK
+248 DVVPTK
-254 MNVIISSADYWDDT
+254 MNVIISSDDYW
-268 NKKIKKESTLEVD
+268 NRANMVENSKLEVD

-319 FDLNK
+319 FDLKK
-324 LKYDKVGVGATVEAP
+324 LKYDKVGVGATVEDP
-339 VYDAVNN
+339 VYDAANN

-361 KSVTTYVFTIVKE
+361 KSVTNYVFTIVKE
-374 QTNFTDGISV
+374 QTNFTDGLSV
-384 KLEGSGTFPIS
+384 KIEEGGTFPIS

-406 NSYSFQLKN
+406 DSYSFQLKN
-415 FSLGQGDGSLPVG
+415 FSLAQGQIPVG

-440 HITAKQTIKIENG
+440 HITAKQTINIENG
-453 DDATVDFWMGPM
+453 DDATVEGWIGPM
-465 LQDVPVELDA
+465 LQEVPVELDA

-486 FIDLTE
+486 FIDFSD

-511 KAIEPGMKNIRFTR
+511 TAIEPGMKNIRFTR
-525 PLKKGWNSICL
+525 PLKNGWNSICL

-579 VYITGDNTED
+579 VYITGD
-589 GMFHG
+589 FHG

-603 ADPQAQCRGGFCF
+603 AEPQAQCRGGFCF

-630 GVADYGAEGQFIQKG
+630 GVADYGAKGQFIQKG

-686 DNTSAPVYDLKGVRV
+686 DSASVPVFDLKGVRV

>member
-1 MRKILLTAL
+1 MRKILLTVL
-10 LVAGGLTASA
+10 LAAGGLTASA
-20 QYLQNE
+20 QSLPNGDFQQ
-26 GFDYWKKVCGKSDQT
+26 WKTTCGKSDQT
-41 STNNKKVNGPAGFQQ
+41 SPNFGSAPAGL
-56 ARPGTEPCYWNGSN
+56 ATRPGVEPQDWNGSN
-70 VFQTVVTVLG
+70 VNQTVFNKNAH
-80 PVSKEEP
+80 SDA
-87 KLVTTSMRGDSK
+87 LVTRQGNAENFYVRLVCTK
-99 VVKLTNTFVGVG
+99 VGVKLG
-111 TLGRTA
+111 TLDIKAEA

-122 FATPWVYAVQDINA
+122 FGTPWVYAVSDKNK

-141 YGDTTF
+141 YGGMSF
-147 TYKPD
+147 SYKPD
-152 AIKGVFKRTP
+152 AIKGRYKRTP
-162 GKAPED
+162 AATKEKAR
-168 AHIIAYFW
+168 IIAYLW
-176 TGTFKSPIA
+176 SGTFKSSIPSGNSKERT
-185 QTGSNGKKS
+185 QD
-194 TRIQADVDRA
+194 DVDRA
-204 VMGKSNAGT
+204 IMGRVSGV
-213 ITGDGKLIASCDY
+213 TGDGKLVASCDY
-226 AFATTKNDDW
+226 GFETTKNNDW
-236 EEIIVPIDYKLT
+236 EEIIVPINYKRT
-248 DVAPTK
+248 DVVPTK
-254 MNVIISSADYWDDT
+254 MNVIISSDDYW
-268 NKKIKKESTLEVD
+268 NRGNMVENSTLEVD

-319 FDLNK
+319 FDLKK
-324 LKYDKVGVGATVEAP
+324 LKYDKVGAGATVEAP
-339 VYDAVNN
+339 VYDAAKN

-355 DYDKND
+355 DFDKNN

-374 QTNFTDGISV
+374 QTNFTDGLSV
-384 KLEGSGTFPIS
+384 KIEGSGTFPIS

-406 NSYSFQLKN
+406 GSHTFQLKN
-415 FSLGQGDGSLPVG
+415 FSLAQGQVPVG

-440 HITAKQTIKIENG
+440 HITAKQTINIEDG
-453 DDATVDFWMGPM
+453 DDATVDYWMGPM

-486 FIDLTE
+486 FIDLTD

-511 KAIEPGMKNIRFTR
+511 KVIEPGMKNIRFTR
-525 PLKKGWNSICL
+525 PLKNGWNSICL

-630 GVADYGAEGQFIQKG
+630 GVADHGAEGQFIQKG
-645 GEKSTLPATGAYFT
+645 GETSTLPATGAYFT

-686 DNTSAPVYDLKGVRV
+686 DSASAPVYDLKGVRV

>member
-10 LVAGGLTASA
+10 LAAGGLTASA
-20 QYLQNE
+20 QYLPNGDFE
-26 GFDYWKKVCGKSDQT
+26 LWKTTCGKSDQT
-41 STNNKKVNGPAGFQQ
+41 SFKGYLPYSPVGLKD
-56 ARPGTEPCYWNGSN
+56 RPGIEPEDWNGSN
-70 VFQTVVTVLG
+70 VNQTVIANK
-80 PVSKEEP
+80 KEP
-87 KLVTTSMRGDSK
+87 GLVTKGSENFVRLQNK
-99 VVKLTNTFVGVG
+99 FVGVNSYG
-111 TLGRTA
+111 SNA

-122 FATPWVYAVQDINA
+122 FATPWVYAVTDTA
-136 CDGGV
+136 RCDGGV
-141 YGDTTF
+141 YGYTAF

-152 AIKGVFKRTP
+152 AIKGVFKRTQ
-162 GKAPED
+162 GVAPED
-168 AHIIAYFW
+168 ARIIAYFW
-176 TGTFKSPIA
+176 RGTFKSPIA
-185 QTGSNGKKS
+185 QTGSKGKES
-194 TRIQADVDRA
+194 TRVQADVDRA
-204 VMGKSNAGT
+204 IMGKSNAGT

-226 AFATTKNDDW
+226 AFATTKNNDW
-236 EEIIVPIDYKLT
+236 EEIVVPIDYKLT

-254 MNVIISSADYWDDT
+254 MNVIISSADYWT
-268 NKKIKKESTLEVD
+268 RGNIKENSILEVD
-281 DVQFVYYHALKNVTY
+281 NVQFVYYHALKNVTY

-319 FDLNK
+319 FDLKK

-339 VYDAVNN
+339 VYDAAKN

-355 DYDKND
+355 DFEKNN

-374 QTNFTDGISV
+374 QTNFTDGLSV

-406 NSYSFQLKN
+406 GSHTFQLKN
-415 FSLGQGDGSLPVG
+415 FSLAQGQIPVG

-440 HITAKQTIKIENG
+440 HITAKQTINIENG
-453 DDATVDFWMGPM
+453 DDATVEEWMAPA
-465 LQDVPVELDA
+465 LQNVPVELDA

-486 FIDLTE
+486 FIGFFG

-525 PLKKGWNSICL
+525 PLKNGWNSICL

-579 VYITGDNTED
+579 VYITGDNSED
-589 GMFHG
+589 GFHG

-603 ADPQAQCRGGFCF
+603 AEPQAQCRGGFCF

-630 GVADYGAEGQFIQKG
+630 GVADHGAEGQFIQKG
-645 GEKSTLPATGAYFT
+645 GETSTLPATGAYFT

-668 LNLGGEVTGIDS
+668 LNLGGEVTSIDS

-686 DNTSAPVYDLKGVRV
+686 DSASAPVYDLKGVRV

>member
-10 LVAGGLTASA
+10 LAAGGLTASA
-20 QYLQNE
+20 QYLPNGDFEQ
-26 GFDYWKKVCGKSDQT
+26 WKTTCGKSDQT
-41 STNNKKVNGPAGFQQ
+41 SINKYLDTAPFGLAT
-56 ARPGTEPCYWNGSN
+56 RPGVEPQDWNGSN
-70 VFQTVVTVLG
+70 VNQTVFNQN
-80 PVSKEEP
+80 VSKDA
-87 KLVTTSMRGDSK
+87 LVTRQKEGDNFYVRLVCTK
-99 VVKLTNTFVGVG
+99 VGAFGIEAE
-111 TLGRTA
+111 A

-122 FATPWVYAVQDINA
+122 FGTPWVYAVSKKSK

-141 YGDTTF
+141 YGGMSF
-147 TYKPD
+147 SYKPD
-152 AIKGVFKRTP
+152 AIKGRYKRTP
-162 GKAPED
+162 AAKAEK
-168 AHIIAYFW
+168 ARIIAYLW
-176 TGTFKSPIA
+176 SGTFNSSIPS
-185 QTGSNGKKS
+185 GKS
-194 TRIQADVDRA
+194 TRMQDDVDRA
-204 VMGKSNAGT
+204 IMGRVSGV
-213 ITGDGKLIASCDY
+213 TGDGKLVASCDY
-226 AFATTKNDDW
+226 GFETTKNNDW
-236 EEIIVPIDYKLT
+236 EEIIVPIDYKRT
-248 DVAPTK
+248 DVVPTK
-254 MNVIISSADYWDDT
+254 MNVIISSDDYW
-268 NKKIKKESTLEVD
+268 NRGNMVENSKLEVD

-319 FDLNK
+319 FDLKK
-324 LKYDKVGVGATVEAP
+324 LKYDKVGVGATVEDP
-339 VYDAVNN
+339 VYDAAKN

-355 DYDKND
+355 DFEKNN

-374 QTNFTDGISV
+374 QTNFTDGLSV

-406 NSYSFQLKN
+406 GSHTFQLKN
-415 FSLGQGDGSLPVG
+415 FSLAQGQIPVG

-440 HITAKQTIKIENG
+440 HITAKQTINIENG
-453 DDATVDFWMGPM
+453 DDATVEEWMAPA
-465 LQDVPVELDA
+465 LQNVPVELDA

-486 FIDLTE
+486 FIGFYT
-492 MKIHVLFA
+492 MNIHVLFA

-536 PFNMSAFDFENS
+536 PFNMSAFEFENS

-579 VYITGDNTED
+579 VYITGDK
-589 GMFHG
+589 FHG

-630 GVADYGAEGQFIQKG
+630 GVADHGAEGQFIQKG

-668 LNLGGEVTGIDS
+668 LNLGGEVTSINS

-686 DNTSAPVYDLKGVRV
+686 DSASAPVYDLKGVRV

>member
-10 LVAGGLTASA
+10 LAAGGLTASA
-20 QYLQNE
+20 QSLPNGDFQQ
-26 GFDYWKKVCGKSDQT
+26 WKTTCGKSDQT
-41 STNNKKVNGPAGFQQ
+41 SINNFYESAPFGLAT
-56 ARPGTEPCYWNGSN
+56 RPGVEPQDWNGSDVN
-70 VFQTVVTVLG
+70 QTVFNQN
-80 PVSKEEP
+80 VSKDA
-87 KLVTTSMRGDSK
+87 LVTRQKEGDNFYVRLVCTK
-99 VVKLTNTFVGVG
+99 VGAFGIEAE
-111 TLGRTA
+111 A

-122 FATPWVYAVQDINA
+122 FGTPWVYAVSKKSK

-141 YGDTTF
+141 YGGMSF
-147 TYKPD
+147 SYKPD
-152 AIKGVFKRTP
+152 AIKGRYKRTP
-162 GKAPED
+162 AAKAEK
-168 AHIIAYFW
+168 ARIIAYLW
-176 TGTFKSPIA
+176 SGTFKSSIPS
-185 QTGSNGKKS
+185 GKS
-194 TRIQADVDRA
+194 TRMQDDVDRA
-204 VMGKSNAGT
+204 IMGRVSGV
-213 ITGDGKLIASCDY
+213 TGDGKLVASCDY
-226 AFATTKNDDW
+226 GFETTKNNDW
-236 EEIIVPIDYKLT
+236 EEIIVPIDYKRT
-248 DVAPTK
+248 DVVPTK
-254 MNVIISSADYWDDT
+254 MNIIISSDDYW
-268 NKKIKKESTLEVD
+268 NRANMVENSKLEVD

-319 FDLNK
+319 FDLKK

-339 VYDAVNN
+339 VYDAANN

-374 QTNFTDGISV
+374 QTNFTDGLSV

-406 NSYSFQLKN
+406 DSYTFQLKN
-415 FSLGQGDGSLPVG
+415 FSLAQGQIPVG

-440 HITAKQTIKIENG
+440 HITAKQTINIENG
-453 DDATVDFWMGPM
+453 DDATVEGWMGPM

-486 FIDLTE
+486 FIDFSG

-511 KAIEPGMKNIRFTR
+511 KTIEPGMKNIRFTR

-579 VYITGDNTED
+579 VYITGGYSED
-589 GMFHG
+589 GFHG

-603 ADPQAQCRGGFCF
+603 AEPQAQCRGGFCF
-616 QGNYTPSFAMRNRY
+616 QGNYTPSFPMRNRY
-630 GVADYGAEGQFIQKG
+630 GVADYEDKGQFIQKG

-668 LNLGGEVTGIDS
+668 LNLGGEVTGINS

-686 DNTSAPVYDLKGVRV
+686 DSASAPVFDLKGVRV

>member
-10 LVAGGLTASA
+10 LAAGGLTASA
-20 QYLQNE
+20 QNLPNGDFQQ
-26 GFDYWKKVCGKSDQT
+26 WKTTCGKSDQT
-41 STNNKKVNGPAGFQQ
+41 SINNYNESAPFGLAT
-56 ARPGTEPCYWNGSN
+56 RPGVEPQDWNGSN
-70 VFQTVVTVLG
+70 VNQTVFNQN
-80 PVSKEEP
+80 VSKDA
-87 KLVTTSMRGDSK
+87 LVTRQKEGDNFYVRLVCTK
-99 VVKLTNTFVGVG
+99 VGAFGIEAE
-111 TLGRTA
+111 A

-122 FATPWVYAVQDINA
+122 FGTPWVYAVSNKNK

-141 YGDTTF
+141 YGGMSF
-147 TYKPD
+147 SYKPD
-152 AIKGVFKRTP
+152 AIKGRYKRTP
-162 GKAPED
+162 AAKAEN
-168 AHIIAYFW
+168 ARIIAYLW
-176 TGTFKSPIA
+176 SGTFKSSIPS
-185 QTGSNGKKS
+185 GKS
-194 TRIQADVDRA
+194 TRMQDDVDRA
-204 VMGKSNAGT
+204 IMGHVSGV
-213 ITGDGKLIASCDY
+213 TGDGKLVASCDY
-226 AFATTKNDDW
+226 GFETTKNNDW
-236 EEIIVPIDYKLT
+236 EEIIVPINYKRT
-248 DVAPTK
+248 DVVPTK
-254 MNVIISSADYWDDT
+254 MNVIISSDDYW
-268 NKKIKKESTLEVD
+268 NRGNMVENSKLEVD

-319 FDLNK
+319 FDLKK
-324 LKYDKVGVGATVEAP
+324 LKYDKVGVGATVEDP
-339 VYDAVNN
+339 VYDAAKN

-355 DYDKND
+355 DFEKNN

-374 QTNFTDGISV
+374 QTNFTDGLSV

-395 DATIQLVKELD
+395 DAMIQLVKELD
-406 NSYSFQLKN
+406 GSHTFQLKN
-415 FSLGQGDGSLPVG
+415 FSLAQGQIPVG

-440 HITAKQTIKIENG
+440 HITAKQTINIENG
-453 DDATVDFWMGPM
+453 DDATVEEWMAPA
-465 LQDVPVELDA
+465 LQNVPVELDA

-486 FIDLTE
+486 FIGFFG

-511 KAIEPGMKNIRFTR
+511 KTIEPGMKNIRFTR

-579 VYITGDNTED
+579 VYITGGYSED
-589 GMFHG
+589 GFHG

-603 ADPQAQCRGGFCF
+603 AEPQAQCRGGFCF
-616 QGNYTPSFAMRNRY
+616 QGNYTPSFPMRNRY
-630 GVADYGAEGQFIQKG
+630 GVADYSDKGQGQFIQKG
-645 GEKSTLPATGAYFT
+645 GETSTLPATGAYFT

-668 LNLGGEVTGIDS
+668 LNLGGEVTSINS
-680 NGVIIS
+680 NGVITS
-686 DNTSAPVYDLKGVRV
+686 DSTSAPVFDLKGVRV

>member
-10 LVAGGLTASA
+10 LAAGGLTASA
-20 QYLQNE
+20 QSLPNGDFQQ
-26 GFDYWKKVCGKSDQT
+26 WKPTCGKSDQT
-41 STNNKKVNGPAGFQQ
+41 SPNFGSAPAGL
-56 ARPGTEPCYWNGSN
+56 ATRPGVEPQDWNGSN
-70 VFQTVVTVLG
+70 VNQTVFAQNAH
-80 PVSKEEP
+80 SDA
-87 KLVTTSMRGDSK
+87 LVTRQGNAENFYVRLVCTK
-99 VVKLTNTFVGVG
+99 VGVKLG
-111 TLGRTA
+111 TLDIKAEA

-122 FATPWVYAVQDINA
+122 FGTPWVYAVSSKNK

-141 YGDTTF
+141 YGGMPF
-147 TYKPD
+147 SYKPD
-152 AIKGVFKRTP
+152 AIKGRYKRTP
-162 GKAPED
+162 AATKEKAR
-168 AHIIAYFW
+168 IIAYLW
-176 TGTFKSPIA
+176 SGTFKSSIPS
-185 QTGSNGKKS
+185 GKS
-194 TRIQADVDRA
+194 TRMQDDVDRA
-204 VMGKSNAGT
+204 IMGRVSGV
-213 ITGDGKLIASCDY
+213 TGDGKLVASCDY
-226 AFATTKNDDW
+226 GFETTKNNDW
-236 EEIIVPIDYKLT
+236 EEIIVPIDYKRT
-248 DVAPTK
+248 DVVPTK
-254 MNVIISSADYWDDT
+254 MNIIISSDDYW
-268 NKKIKKESTLEVD
+268 NRANMVENSTLEVD

-339 VYDAVNN
+339 VYDAANN

-355 DYDKND
+355 DFDKND

-440 HITAKQTIKIENG
+440 HITAKQTINIENG
-453 DDATVDFWMGPM
+453 DDATVESWMGPA

-475 TRNGDKLVAKI
+475 TRNGDKLVANI
-486 FIDLTE
+486 SIEFYG

-525 PLKKGWNSICL
+525 PLKNGWNSICL

-603 ADPQAQCRGGFCF
+603 AEPQAQCRGGFCF

-630 GVADYGAEGQFIQKG
+630 GVADHGAEGQFIQKG
-645 GEKSTLPATGAYFT
+645 GETSILPATGAYFT

-668 LNLGGEVTGIDS
+668 LNLGGEVTGINS

-686 DNTSAPVYDLKGVRV
+686 DSASAPVFDLKGVRV

>member
-10 LVAGGLTASA
+10 LAAGGLTASA
-20 QYLQNE
+20 QYLPNGDFKQ
-26 GFDYWKKVCGKSDQT
+26 WKTTCGKSDQT
-41 STNNKKVNGPAGFQQ
+41 SPNIGSAPAGL
-56 ARPGTEPCYWNGSN
+56 ATRPGVEPQDWNGSN
-70 VFQTVVTVLG
+70 VNQTVFGKNVI
-80 PVSKEEP
+80 KET
-87 KLVTTSMRGDSK
+87 LVTRQKEGDNFYVRLVCTK
-99 VVKLTNTFVGVG
+99 VGAFGIEAE
-111 TLGRTA
+111 A

-122 FATPWVYAVQDINA
+122 FGTPWVYAVSTKSK

-141 YGDTTF
+141 YGGMSF
-147 TYKPD
+147 SYRPD
-152 AIKGVFKRTP
+152 AIKGRYKRTP
-162 GKAPED
+162 AATKEKAR
-168 AHIIAYFW
+168 IIAYLW
-176 TGTFKSPIA
+176 SGTFKSSIPSGI
-185 QTGSNGKKS
+185 S
-194 TRIQADVDRA
+194 TRTQDDVDRA
-204 VMGKSNAGT
+204 IMGRVSGV
-213 ITGDGKLIASCDY
+213 TGDGKLVASCDY
-226 AFATTKNDDW
+226 GFETTKNNDW
-236 EEIIVPIDYKLT
+236 EEIVVPINYKLK
-248 DVAPTK
+248 DVVPTK
-254 MNVIISSADYWDDT
+254 MNVIISSDDYW
-268 NKKIKKESTLEVD
+268 NRGNMVENSKLEVD

-319 FDLNK
+319 FDLKK

-339 VYDAVNN
+339 VYDAAKN

-355 DYDKND
+355 DFEKNN

-374 QTNFTDGISV
+374 QTNFTDGLSV

-406 NSYSFQLKN
+406 GSHTFQLKN
-415 FSLGQGDGSLPVG
+415 FSLAQGQIPVG

-440 HITAKQTIKIENG
+440 HITAKQTINIENG
-453 DDATVDFWMGPM
+453 DDATVEGWMGPM

-486 FIDLTE
+486 FIDFSG

-511 KAIEPGMKNIRFTR
+511 TAIEPGMKNIRFTR
-525 PLKKGWNSICL
+525 PLKNGWNSICL

-579 VYITGDNTED
+579 VYITGDNSED

-603 ADPQAQCRGGFCF
+603 AEPQAQCRGGFCF

-630 GVADYGAEGQFIQKG
+630 GVADHGAEGQFIQKG
-645 GEKSTLPATGAYFT
+645 GETSTLPATGAYFT

-686 DNTSAPVYDLKGVRV
+686 DSASAPVFDLKGVRV